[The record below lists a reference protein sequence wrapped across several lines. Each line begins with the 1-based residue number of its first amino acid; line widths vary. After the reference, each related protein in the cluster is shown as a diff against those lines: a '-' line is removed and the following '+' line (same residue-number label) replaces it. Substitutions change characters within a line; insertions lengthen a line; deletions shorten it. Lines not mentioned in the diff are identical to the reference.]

1 MPWKDVLV
9 KMDTMDWRIL
19 LTVCLVNL
27 CALNALMESNVV
39 YVRILNY
46 NLLSVKMKLEKLQKL
61 LPVMEMLG
69 LNRVDC
75 SVIPVLK
82 NLIIVWPVEMGSLG
96 MVIHLLV
103 TVSKGIMMKE
113 GLRKTVSLALR
124 SVILVHHLKLVYL
137 VNKGWIGN

>member
-1 MPWKDVLV
+1 
-9 KMDTMDWRIL
+9 MDTMDWRIL

-82 NLIIVWPVEMGSLG
+82 NLIIV
-96 MVIHLLV
+96 
-103 TVSKGIMMKE
+103 
-113 GLRKTVSLALR
+113 
-124 SVILVHHLKLVYL
+124 
-137 VNKGWIGN
+137 